1 VYRVE
6 VTNKSI
12 PEEPV
17 ISLRDIEIQPGQAL
31 SRQVNF
37 SQEGQLTV
45 EAFKAGKSVHV
56 LAKVYKNG
64 KRIASGWLE
73 EGKGRTFKLLPG
85 SYRVELVDKSV
96 PQNPEVTLSNVEV
109 QPGQTVSA
117 EAEFPQEGQLTV
129 EAFKAGKSVHVLAKV
144 YKDGKRIASGW
155 LEEGKGRTFK
165 LLPGS
170 YRVELVDKSIPQNPE
185 VTLSNVEVQPGQ
197 TVSAEAEFLQEGQ
210 LTVEAFKAGRS
221 IHVIAKVYKDDKR
234 VASGWLKEGEG
245 RTFKLLP
252 GTYRVEVKGPDNE
265 VMERKGIGIQ
275 SGQAISV
282 DIQF

>member
-1 VYRVE
+1 
-6 VTNKSI
+6 
-12 PEEPV
+12 
-17 ISLRDIEIQPGQAL
+17 
-31 SRQVNF
+31 VNF

-85 SYRVELVDKSV
+85 SYRVELVDKSI